1 MSDFSSAGSVSS
13 VALTPGAD
21 EFIVQLAL
29 ERTLVAPAAVERAR
43 RQIAEHADLV
53 TPAPRLL
60 ALLVADAG
68 LDLRRVAEFLA
79 ADFGLPLAPDLGVV
93 RVSGDVLGLVP
104 REFAARYKILPF
116 AHEGRVLK
124 LAISDPIDTEAVD
137 NLGHMLKLTIEPHV
151 ATADDIAAAIDRF
164 YGKDAGSLDQLLSNL
179 SAPGNGD
186 SAVASTEASGLGNV
200 SDTDADAPVVKLV
213 HSIIL
218 EAIQRRAS
226 DIHMEPMEKRF
237 RVRYR
242 IDGVLLEVE
251 NPPKR
256 LQLSIV
262 SRLKIMANISIAEKR
277 IPQDGRI
284 QIMVNGRQL
293 DLRVSSLPTA
303 HGESIVM
310 RILDKEGL
318 QLGLPQLGFFSD
330 DQKEMERLIAMPDG
344 IVLVTGPT
352 GSGKTTTLYSC
363 LHHINKP
370 DRKIITV
377 EDPVE
382 YQLNGINQ
390 VPVRADVGMTFASAL
405 RSMLRQAPNIVMI
418 GEIRDLETA
427 EIAINASLTGHMV
440 FSTLHTND
448 APSAVTRLID
458 IGVKPFLVSTSL
470 RAVLGQRLVRKIC
483 PKCTQPYQPTAAEL
497 RSLNIS
503 PAMASAANFAKGTG
517 CANCNGTGFRGRL
530 VIVELF
536 LINEDVQRL
545 IYENTG
551 SARLRDKARSFGMRT
566 MREDGLRKVTAGLTT
581 IDEVVSI
588 TVGDAS

>member
-1 MSDFSSAGSVSS
+1 MTSAEDFV
-13 VALTPGAD
+13 
-21 EFIVQLAL
+21 IQLAL
-29 ERTLVAPAAVERAR
+29 EKGLLTKSQIEAARGFIAGHTDLTKAPPKLMEVL
-43 RQIAEHADLV
+43 IAEKIVASTQLSK
-53 TPAPRLL
+53 LL
-60 ALLVADAG
+60 ADEFGMPTV
-68 LDLRRVAEFLA
+68 DLNTT
-79 ADFGLPLAPDLGVV
+79 
-93 RVSGDVLGLVP
+93 RVSTEMISVLP
-104 REFAARYKILPF
+104 RPMAARYNVFPLSK
-116 AHEGRVLK
+116 EGNTLRI
-124 LAISDPIDTEAVD
+124 AISDPLDVSSLDE
-137 NLGHMLKLTIEPHV
+137 LGHVLKLTIDPSV
-151 ATADDIAAAIDRF
+151 APLEEIKEAIERF
-164 YGKDAGSLDQLLSNL
+164 YGKDAASIDQLLSNF
-179 SAPGNGD
+179 SASEGMD
-186 SAVASTEASGLGNV
+186 SVSLAGEEATGAVE
-200 SDTDADAPVVKLV
+200 TDAPIIKLV
-213 HSIIL
+213 HSLIL

-226 DIHMEPMEKRF
+226 DIHLEPMEKRF

-256 LQLSIV
+256 LQPAIL

-284 QIMVNGRQL
+284 QVNMGGKSL

-318 QLGLPQLGFFSD
+318 QLGLPELGFFSD
-330 DQKEMERLIAMPDG
+330 DQLVMERLIAMPDG
-344 IVLVTGPT
+344 IMLVTGPT

-363 LHHINKP
+363 LHFINKP

-390 VPVRADVGMTFASAL
+390 VPVRHEVGMTFASAL
-405 RSMLRQAPNIVMI
+405 RAMLRQAPNIVMV

-448 APSAVTRLID
+448 APGAVSRLID

-470 RAVLGQRLVRKIC
+470 RAIMAQRLVRKVC
-483 PKCTQPYQPTAAEL
+483 KQCKKPYTPDSKEL
-497 RSLNIS
+497 RALNITQQQ
-503 PAMASAANFAKGTG
+503 AASATFMKGGG
-517 CANCNGTGFRGRL
+517 CPNCNGTGYRSRYGIFEIF
-530 VIVELF
+530 VVNDEI
-536 LINEDVQRL
+536 QRM
-545 IYENTG
+545 IYEHAGT
-551 SARLRDKARSFGMRT
+551 SALREKARSLGMRT
-566 MREDGLRKVTAGLTT
+566 MREDGVRKVISGQTT
-581 IDEVVSI
+581 IEEVVSI